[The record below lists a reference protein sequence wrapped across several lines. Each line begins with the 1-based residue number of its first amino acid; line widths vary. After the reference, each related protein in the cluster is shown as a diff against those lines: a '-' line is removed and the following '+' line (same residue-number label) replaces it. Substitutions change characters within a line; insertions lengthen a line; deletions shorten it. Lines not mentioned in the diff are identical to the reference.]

1 MMAELMNMNKT
12 IGMNNEHLNMYK
24 TKLFVEEVTKRAA
37 SSATKPQLSEA
48 PPEDGSLPIFLIF
61 FPQLPPARCAG
72 DNPGTDCAAEGTH
85 VTNTRSVAP
94 GVLCGIFSDFQTLRL
109 L

>member
-48 PPEDGSLPIFLIF
+48 PLQKRTDHCPSLSSFSLNTI
-61 FPQLPPARCAG
+61 QLVDAL
-72 DNPGTDCAAEGTH
+72 DCM
-85 VTNTRSVAP
+85 
-94 GVLCGIFSDFQTLRL
+94 
-109 L
+109 

>member
-24 TKLFVEEVTKRAA
+24 TKLFVEEVMKRAA

-61 FPQLPPARCAG
+61 FPQHNSIG
-72 DNPGTDCAAEGTH
+72 
-85 VTNTRSVAP
+85 
-94 GVLCGIFSDFQTLRL
+94 
-109 L
+109 